1 MREVT
6 CEQITEAVKQLCMD
20 ANYEL
25 GADVVTAFRKAAQT
39 EESAVGKE
47 VIGQLIANAEIAAA
61 ERVPMCQDTG
71 MGIFFVELGQDCRI
85 TGGRLYDAINEGIRQ
100 GYGEG
105 YLRASVVQD
114 PLVRQNTGD
123 NTPGVIHVELV
134 EGDRCTLHMAAKGFG
149 SENMSRLKMLKPSDG
164 IEGAKDFIIETV
176 KMAGPNACPPMVI
189 GVGLGGTFEKS
200 AYLAKKSLLRPLG
213 QRHARAD
220 VAELEEELIQEINAL
235 GIGPQGMGGRT
246 TALDVHIEVFATH
259 IAGLP
264 VAVNINCHASRHKT
278 AVL

>member
-105 YLRASVVQD
+105 YLRASVVKD